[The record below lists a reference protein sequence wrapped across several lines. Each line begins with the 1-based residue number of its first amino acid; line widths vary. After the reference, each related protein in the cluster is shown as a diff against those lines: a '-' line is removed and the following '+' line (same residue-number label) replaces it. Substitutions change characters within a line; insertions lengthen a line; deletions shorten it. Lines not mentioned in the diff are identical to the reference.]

1 MDFEK
6 MLKEEMRSYQTKFN
20 QVEMN
25 YFYKLEGVKEKCALK
40 IAALENRI
48 EEITQDFMLK
58 LNRAEMSL
66 NEALSK
72 EYETYIKN
80 EDELAR
86 AFEQE
91 KITEL
96 PQALKKIERLFMA
109 KKVIETKMENAIK
122 DVNLMQSK
130 LISIKEHNDYI
141 RKEIVMVEEQRK
153 QIKAAFNTFI
163 EVSKL
168 PDAQIEKVKKWA
180 AKDKFAKIVEKFVA
194 GELYPS
200 KTLENIAIRIQG
212 VREKVSELAMHT
224 IDKDASQKLYKVL
237 ADLMV
242 EDIVQNS
249 ELQIIISLPE
259 ELKRRFSLPSSNTE
273 TPKNIELPPK
283 KNIARKPK
291 PKPQAP
297 AARLSVDA
305 PPTDRSVSP
314 TKNTRDIVESRIY
327 SQRSSKDE
335 SKPKTTQRESRINTP
350 AVNTAIKS
358 PFGVSELVS
367 NKVNFSTLADDI
379 DKEIERR
386 LKEVKENSESEA
398 VKGVP
403 AIIMPVVNAVSN
415 EVKEIEPIPP
425 ITPSLPEVIIKTT
438 TPSTLKEAPKVVPS
452 INISKKPDISP
463 ISNHPSDSK
472 LDLKSSPSHS
482 SPRKPDLDSE
492 HLLNDSSMESLKS
505 EKDQDEDSFSAGRS
519 EGIQVE
525 INKTQDTADSNLGY
539 FTDKRT
545 TSRQTLHY
553 KHSRPQLTENHSSD
567 LYSLQNL
574 DKSVESLGANPN
586 LSLDNLKA
594 TVSNIITESSRT
606 SSRFE
611 LPDHRAAVIKNSVSK
626 VMNSEI
632 AVGDESYKIA
642 FVVNWFIENYFKETI
657 DNFSQTDRFYELND
671 EPRIHNYMSAIR
683 GILMKN
689 MKERSDSRC
698 FNKRMKSKESPRA
711 HQISLS
717 GAKID
722 QYFRAKDQFEGDYKF
737 HSKSESADGMRN
749 WLQTA
754 ALRTAVAYEEYKAEF
769 KIEARR
775 LGIKKIEV
783 KDAAKIWQIVI
794 RRRLREGEGDD
805 ISVYLRGFQGTD
817 KFDSEIDEII
827 DLLASHKKND
837 LIQKIQRLPGRIHT
851 MQEEQ
856 QQIHKQRK
864 PLVLSRWRDL
874 ILKVSANYARKI
886 GRHQNLNCNLLEVW
900 YEMARNIRYVADR
913 IAKLSDIG
921 FPHLLHKYEKKS
933 SDTHKGWNVS
943 NSPNVLQRNKN
954 VKQYAN
960 RRRLKISLSVTPS
973 PEELRLKSK
982 SGIQTSA
989 EHKLRSSTKSEER
1002 RVSKK
1007 IPDFLISSRLPEI
1020 QKEKS

>member
-6 MLKEEMRSYQTKFN
+6 MLKEEMRTYQTKFN

-25 YFYKLEGVKEKCALK
+25 YFYKLEAVKEKCALK
-40 IAALENRI
+40 IAALENRV
-48 EEITQDFMLK
+48 EEITQEFMLK
-58 LNRAEMSL
+58 LNRAEMGL
-66 NEALSK
+66 NDALSK
-72 EYETYIKN
+72 EYETYVKN

-96 PQALKKIERLFMA
+96 PQAMKKIERLFMA

-122 DVNLMQSK
+122 DANLMQSK
-130 LISIKEHNDYI
+130 LAAIKEQNDYV

-153 QIKAAFNTFI
+153 QIKSAFNSFI

-168 PDAQIEKVKKWA
+168 PDAHIEQVKKWA
-180 AKDKFAKIVEKFVA
+180 AKDKFSKIVEKFAA
-194 GELYPS
+194 GELFTA

-259 ELKRRFSLPSSNTE
+259 ELKRRFSLTPSNTE
-273 TPKNIELPPK
+273 TPKNIEQPPK
-283 KNIARKPK
+283 KNAARKPK

-297 AARLSVDA
+297 PAKLSVDA
-305 PPTDRSVSP
+305 PTTDRSPSP
-314 TKNTRDIVESRIY
+314 TKNTREILESRMY

-335 SKPKTTQRESRINTP
+335 SKSRTSQRESRLNTP
-350 AVNTAIKS
+350 AANVANKS
-358 PFGVSELVS
+358 PFGVSELIS
-367 NKVNFSTLADDI
+367 NKMNFTILADDI

-386 LKEVKENSESEA
+386 MKEVREHGENEA
-398 VKGVP
+398 VKEVP
-403 AIIMPVVNAVSN
+403 AKIMPVVNPVSN
-415 EVKEIEPIPP
+415 EVKEIEPIPQF
-425 ITPSLPEVIIKTT
+425 IPSVPEVIIKTT
-438 TPSTLKEAPKVVPS
+438 SPPRLRETPKGVPP
-452 INISKKPDISP
+452 INISKKPELSP
-463 ISNHPSDSK
+463 SSKHPSESK
-472 LDLKSSPSHS
+472 LDLKSSPLHS
-482 SPRKPDLDSE
+482 SPQKQEIDSE
-492 HLLNDSSMESLKS
+492 QLLNDTSMESLISGKY
-505 EKDQDEDSFSAGRS
+505 KDEDSFSVGRS
-519 EGIQVE
+519 EAIQVE
-525 INKTQDTADSNLGY
+525 INKIQDTADSNLG
-539 FTDKRT
+539 FLSDKRT

-553 KHSRPQLTENHSSD
+553 KPSRVQLTENHSAD
-567 LYSLQNL
+567 LYSFKNY
-574 DKSVESLGANPN
+574 DKSLESLGANQV

-611 LPDHRAAVIKNSVSK
+611 LPDQRAAVIKNSVSK

-657 DNFSQTDRFYELND
+657 DSFSQTDRFYELND

-689 MKERSDSRC
+689 MKERSNSRC
-698 FNKRMKSKESPRA
+698 FNKRIKSKESPRD
-711 HQISLS
+711 HQTSLS

-722 QYFRAKDQFEGDYKF
+722 QYFRAKNQFEGDYKF
-737 HSKSESADGMRN
+737 HTKSESSDGMRN

-775 LGIKKIEV
+775 LGIKKIEL
-783 KDAAKIWQIVI
+783 KDVGKIWQIVI

-827 DLLASHKKND
+827 DLLSNHKKNEM
-837 LIQKIQRLPGRIHT
+837 IQKIQRLPGRIHT

-874 ILKVSANYARKI
+874 ILKVSASYARKM
-886 GRHQNLNCNLLEVW
+886 GREQDLDSNLLEVW

-913 IAKLSDIG
+913 IAKLSDKG

-933 SDTHKGWNVS
+933 SDSYKGWNVS

-954 VKQYAN
+954 VKQYTN
-960 RRRLKISLSVTPS
+960 QRRLKTSLSVTPS
-973 PEELRLKSK
+973 PEELRHKSK
-982 SGIQTSA
+982 SGVRTSTD
-989 EHKLRSSTKSEER
+989 HKVRSSTKSEER

-1007 IPDFLISSRLPEI
+1007 IPDFLISSRFPEI
-1020 QKEKS
+1020 QREKS